1 MSGVNP
7 AGAAGRSGVA
17 INSRLENY
25 RNLSPAERL
34 AALARAAGLSEAD
47 QALLAKPGA
56 LPVDRANGMI
66 ENVVGTFELPLG
78 IATNFRING
87 RDYLIP
93 MAVEEPSVV
102 AAASYMARIARDC
115 GGFETSSTLPIM
127 RAQVQVIGTTDP
139 HGAKMKLLAARE
151 EIINAANSKDKV
163 LVGLGGGCRD
173 IEVHVFPQTPR
184 GAMLVMHLL
193 VDVRDAMGANTVNT
207 MAETVAPIVER
218 VTGGQVRLR
227 ILSNLA
233 DCRLARARVSVTADA
248 LTTKEFSG
256 QRIIDG
262 ILDAYTFA
270 AIDPYRATT
279 HNKGIM
285 NGIDPVVVATGNDW
299 RAIEAGAHAWAA
311 RDGRYT
317 SLTTWELSR
326 DGRLVGTLEM
336 PMAMGLVGG
345 ATKTH
350 PLAQLALRILG
361 VTSAQE
367 LAEVTVAVGLA
378 QNMAALRA
386 LATEGIQRGHMALH
400 ARNIAIVAGATGDEI
415 DKVAAELAAA
425 HDVRT
430 DRAAEILA
438 RLRRG

>member
-1 MSGVNP
+1 MSADPSRRNAV
-7 AGAAGRSGVA
+7 
-17 INSRLENY
+17 NSRLENY
-25 RNLSPAERL
+25 RNLEPAERIAML
-34 AALARAAGLSEAD
+34 AGAVGLSED
-47 QALLAKPGA
+47 ETALLSSPGA
-56 LPVDRANGMI
+56 LPLTRANGMI
-66 ENVVGTFELPLG
+66 ENVVGTFELPFG
-78 IATNFRING
+78 VATNFQVNG
-87 RDYLIP
+87 RDYLVP

-102 AAASYMARIARDC
+102 AAASYMARIARGC

-127 RAQVQVIGTTDP
+127 RAQVQIVGLTDP
-139 HGAKMKLLAARE
+139 YGARLRLLGARD
-151 EIINAANSKDKV
+151 EIVAAANAKDKV
-163 LVGLGGGCRD
+163 LISLGGGCRD
-173 IEVHVFPQTPR
+173 IEVHVFPSTPR
-184 GAMLVMHLL
+184 GAIVVMHLL

-218 VTGGQVRLR
+218 VTGGTVRLR

-233 DCRLARARVSVTADA
+233 DLRVARARVSLTPEA
-248 LTTKEFSG
+248 LATKEFSG
-256 QRIIDG
+256 QRMIDG

-299 RAIEAGAHAWAA
+299 RAIEAGAHAYAA
-311 RDGRYT
+311 RSGRYT
-317 SLTTWELSR
+317 SLTTWELST

-336 PMAMGLVGG
+336 PMALGLVGG

-350 PLAQLALRILG
+350 PLAQLSLKILG
-361 VTSAQE
+361 VQSAQE

-400 ARNIAIVAGATGDEI
+400 ARNIAIVAGATGAEI
-415 DKVAAELAAA
+415 ETVAAELAAA

-430 DRAAEILA
+430 DRAKEILA
-438 RLRRG
+438 RLRQG